1 MKRSLIFLLSILM
14 HLTLSVSAQNKLI
27 TSDQKM
33 KVFIEGLMKKMT
45 IDEKIGQLNLPA
57 AGDITT
63 GQSSNSNLGNK
74 IKEGKVGGLFNI
86 KSVEKIRDVQKLAVE
101 ESRLKIPL
109 IFGMDVIHG
118 YQTTFPIP
126 LALSCSWDMALIEKT
141 ARIAAIEASADG
153 ICWTFSPM
161 VDIARDPRW
170 GRIAES
176 AGEDVYLGSQVA
188 KAMVKGYQGDDLS
201 KNNTILACVKH
212 FAMYGAAEAGRE
224 YNTTDMSRLRM
235 YNEYLPPYKA
245 AVDAGAGSIMSSFNE
260 VDGIPA
266 TANKWLMTDLLR
278 KQWGFSGFVVSD
290 YTAITE
296 MTQHGIGDLQTV
308 SALALKA
315 GIDMDMAGES
325 FLATLKNALKDG
337 KITEAQINMAC
348 RRILEAKYK
357 LGLFDDPYRYCNVNR
372 AKTEIGTEEHMKAAR
387 EAATQTFVL
396 LKNENQLLP
405 LQKKGKIALVGPLAD
420 NLYNMAGMWSV
431 AVDHKQSVT
440 VLQGLKNAVGKEAEI
455 VYAKGSN
462 FVDDPQLDLN
472 INNTKIPTIDPLH
485 TSQQLRE
492 EAVAIAS
499 KSDVIIAA
507 LGEAAEMS
515 GECTSRTNIL
525 IPENQKELLKALLAT
540 GKPVVLL
547 LFTGRP
553 LDLSWESKNAPA
565 ILNVWF
571 GGNQTGNA
579 IADVIF
585 GNVNPS
591 GKLTATFPQN
601 IGQVPIYYNHKNTG
615 RPIDAGKG
623 GWFTKFL
630 SNYLDVSNEPLYP
643 FGYGL
648 SYTTFG
654 YTDLK
659 LDKQKL
665 TSGGKLTVSITL
677 TNTGKVDGAEVVQLY
692 IRDMVGSIT
701 RPVKELKGFQKVFL
715 KAGESRAL
723 NFTITPAD
731 LAFYNSDLKLVSEP
745 GDFKVFV
752 GTNSSRCLEA
762 GFELTK

>member
-1 MKRSLIFLLSILM
+1 MKRTLLFLTCILF
-14 HLTLSVSAQNKLI
+14 LGNAIVFAQSKA
-27 TSDQKM
+27 SPADPKM
-33 KVFIEGLMKKMT
+33 KAFIDGLMKKMT
-45 IDEKIGQLNLPA
+45 IDEKIGQFNLPG
-57 AGDITT
+57 AGDIVT
-63 GQSSNSNLGNK
+63 GQSTSSDIGKK
-74 IKEGKVGGLFNI
+74 IKEGKVGAILNL
-86 KSVEKIRDVQKLAVE
+86 KSAEKIRDVQKVAVE

-109 IFGMDVIHG
+109 LFGMDVIHG

-126 LALSCSWDMALIEKT
+126 LALSCSWDMALIEKS
-141 ARIAAIEASADG
+141 ARIAATEASADG

-170 GRIAES
+170 GRIAEGS
-176 AGEDVYLGSQVA
+176 GEDVYMGSQVA
-188 KAMVKGYQGDDLS
+188 RAMVKGYQGSDLS
-201 KNNTILACVKH
+201 RNNTILSCVKH
-212 FAMYGAAEAGRE
+212 FAMYGAAEGGRD

-245 AVDAGAGSIMSSFNE
+245 AIDAGAGSVMTSFNE

-266 TANKWLMTDLLR
+266 SANKWLMTDLLR
-278 KQWGFSGFVVSD
+278 KQWGFNGFVVTD
-290 YTAITE
+290 FTAINE
-296 MTQHGIGDLQTV
+296 MIEHGMGDLQTV
-308 SALALKA
+308 SALGLKA
-315 GIDMDMAGES
+315 GTDMDMVGEGY
-325 FLATLKNALKDG
+325 LTTLKKSLKEG
-337 KITEAQINMAC
+337 KVTIAEIDRAC

-357 LGLFDDPYRYCNVNR
+357 LGLFDDPYRYCDLNR
-372 AKTEIGTEEHMKAAR
+372 AKNEIGTDENMKAAR

-405 LQKKGKIALVGPLAD
+405 LQAKGKIALIGPLAD

-431 AVDHKQSVT
+431 AVDHNQSIT
-440 VLQGLKNAVGKEAEI
+440 VLQGLKNAIGNQAEI
-455 VYAKGSN
+455 LYAKGSN

-472 INNTKIPTIDPLH
+472 INNTIIPTIDSLRTP
-485 TSQQLRE
+485 QQLRD

-515 GECTSRTNIL
+515 GECTSRTNIQ
-525 IPENQKELLKALLAT
+525 IPENQRELLKALLAT

-553 LDLSWESKNAPA
+553 LDLSWESKNIPA

-571 GGNQTGNA
+571 GGTQTGNA
-579 IADVIF
+579 IADVVF
-585 GNVNPS
+585 GKVNPS

-615 RPIDAGKG
+615 RPINAGKG
-623 GWFTKFL
+623 DWFTKFL
-630 SNYLDVSNEPLYP
+630 SNYLDVSNDPLYP
-643 FGYGL
+643 FGFGL
-648 SYTTFG
+648 SYSSFS
-654 YTDLK
+654 YSDLK

-665 TSGGKLTVSITL
+665 TSGGKLTVSVTL
-677 TNTGKVDGAEVVQLY
+677 TNTGKVDGAEVAQLY

-715 KAGESRAL
+715 KAGESRTL

-731 LAFYNSDLKLVSEP
+731 LAFYNSDLQLKSEP

-752 GTNSSRCLEA
+752 GTNSADTIESSFVLE
-762 GFELTK
+762 

>member
-1 MKRSLIFLLSILM
+1 MKSTKIFLISILM
-14 HLTLSVSAQNKLI
+14 LFGLALSAQQKP
-27 TSDQKM
+27 TASDQKM
-33 KVFIEGLMKKMT
+33 KIFIDALMKKMT
-45 IDEKIGQLNLPA
+45 IDEKIGQLNLCG

-63 GQSSNSNLGNK
+63 GQTASSDIGKKLR
-74 IKEGKVGGLFNI
+74 EGKVGAILNL
-86 KSVEKIRDVQKLAVE
+86 KSVEKIRDVQKVAIE

-109 IFGMDVIHG
+109 LFGMDVIHG

-141 ARIAAIEASADG
+141 ARIAATEATADG

-170 GRIAES
+170 GRIAEG

-188 KAMVKGYQGDDLS
+188 KAMVKGYQGNDLT
-201 KNNTILACVKH
+201 KNNTIMACVKH
-212 FAMYGAAEAGRE
+212 FALYGAAEAGRD

-245 AVDAGAGSIMSSFNE
+245 AFDAGAGSAMSSFNE
-260 VDGIPA
+260 LDGIPA
-266 TANKWLMTDLLR
+266 SGNKWLMTDLLR
-278 KQWGFSGFVVSD
+278 KQWGFNGFVVTD
-290 YTAITE
+290 FTAINE
-296 MTQHGIGDLQTV
+296 MIEHGMGDLQTV

-315 GIDMDMAGES
+315 GTDMDMIGEGY
-325 FLATLKNALKDG
+325 LTTLKKSLKEG
-337 KITEAQINMAC
+337 KVTQTDIDKAC

-357 LGLFDDPYRYCNVNR
+357 LGLFDDPYRYCDLNR

-431 AVDHKQSVT
+431 AVDHMQSVT
-440 VLQGLKNAVGKEAEI
+440 VLQGLKDAIGNQAEI

-472 INNTKIPTIDPLH
+472 INNTIIPTIDSLRTP
-485 TSQQLRE
+485 QQLRD
-492 EAVAIAS
+492 EAIAIAS

-553 LDLSWESKNAPA
+553 LDLSWESKNVPA

-571 GGNQTGNA
+571 GGTQTGNA

-585 GNVNPS
+585 GKVNPS

-615 RPIDAGKG
+615 RPIDASKG
-623 GWFTKFL
+623 SWFTKFL
-630 SNYLDVSNEPLYP
+630 SNYMDVSNAPLYP

-648 SYTTFG
+648 SYTTFS
-654 YTDLK
+654 YSDLK

-665 TSGGKLTVSITL
+665 TSGGKLTVSVTL
-677 TNTGKVDGAEVVQLY
+677 TNTGKVDGAEVAQLY

-715 KAGESRAL
+715 KAGESRTL
-723 NFTITPAD
+723 TFTITPAD

-752 GTNSSRCLEA
+752 GTNSSNTLETS
-762 GFELTK
+762 FVLE

>member
-1 MKRSLIFLLSILM
+1 MKSSKILIFSLLMLFSY
-14 HLTLSVSAQNKLI
+14 SVSAQQKP
-27 TSDQKM
+27 TSSDQKM
-33 KVFIEGLMKKMT
+33 KVFIDGLMKKMT
-45 IDEKIGQLNLPA
+45 IDEKIGQFNLPG
-57 AGDITT
+57 AGDIVT
-63 GQSSNSNLGNK
+63 GQSTSSDIGKK
-74 IKEGKVGGLFNI
+74 IKEGKVGAILNL
-86 KSVEKIRDVQKLAVE
+86 KSAEKIRDVQKVAVE

-109 IFGMDVIHG
+109 LFGMDVIHG

-141 ARIAAIEASADG
+141 ARIAATEASADG

-170 GRIAES
+170 GRIAEGS
-176 AGEDVYLGSQVA
+176 GEDAYLGSQVA
-188 KAMVKGYQGDDLS
+188 RAMVKGYQGTDLT

-212 FAMYGAAEAGRE
+212 FAMYGAAEAGRD

-245 AVDAGAGSIMSSFNE
+245 AFDAGAGSAMSSFNE
-260 VDGIPA
+260 IDGIPA
-266 TANKWLMTDLLR
+266 SANKWLMTDLLR
-278 KQWGFSGFVVSD
+278 NQWGFKGFVVTD
-290 YTAITE
+290 FTAINE
-296 MTQHGIGDLQTV
+296 MIEHGMGDLQTV
-308 SALALKA
+308 SALGLKA
-315 GIDMDMAGES
+315 GTDMDMVGEGY
-325 FLATLKNALKDG
+325 LTTLKKSLKEG
-337 KITEAQINMAC
+337 KVTQTDIDKAC

-357 LGLFDDPYRYCNVNR
+357 LGLFDDPYRYCDPNR

-431 AVDHKQSVT
+431 AVDHNQSVT
-440 VLQGLKNAVGKEAEI
+440 VLQGLKNAIGNQAEI
-455 VYAKGSN
+455 LYAKGSN

-472 INNTKIPTIDPLH
+472 INNTIIPTIDSLRTP
-485 TSQQLRE
+485 QQLRD

-515 GECTSRTNIL
+515 GECTSRTNIQ
-525 IPENQKELLKALLAT
+525 IPENQRELLKALLAT

-553 LDLSWESKNAPA
+553 LDISWESKNVPA

-571 GGNQTGNA
+571 GGTQTGNA
-579 IADVIF
+579 IADVVF
-585 GNVNPS
+585 GKVNPS
-591 GKLTATFPQN
+591 GKITASFPQN

-623 GWFTKFL
+623 SWFTKFL
-630 SNYLDVSNEPLYP
+630 SNYMDVSNEPLYP

-648 SYTTFG
+648 SYTTFS

-665 TSGGKLTVSITL
+665 TSTGKLTVSVTL
-677 TNTGKVDGAEVVQLY
+677 TNTGKVDGAEVAQLY
-692 IRDMVGSIT
+692 VRDMVGSIT

-715 KAGESRAL
+715 KAGESRVI
-723 NFTITPAD
+723 NFIITPAD
-731 LAFYNSDLKLVSEP
+731 LAFYNSDLKLKAEP

-752 GTNSSRCLEA
+752 GTNSSDCLD
-762 GFELTK
+762 GNFTLTE

>member
-1 MKRSLIFLLSILM
+1 MLFAVGVI
-14 HLTLSVSAQNKLI
+14 AQNKPL

-33 KVFIEGLMKKMT
+33 KVYIDGLMKKMT
-45 IDEKIGQLNLPA
+45 IDEKIGQLNLCG

-63 GQSSNSNLGNK
+63 GQTASSDIGKK
-74 IKEGKVGGLFNI
+74 IREGKVGAILNL
-86 KSVEKIRDVQKLAVE
+86 KSVDKIRDVQKVAVE
-101 ESRLKIPL
+101 QSRMKIP
-109 IFGMDVIHG
+109 IMFGMDVIHG

-126 LALSCSWDMALIEKT
+126 LALSCSWDMALIENS
-141 ARIAAIEASADG
+141 ARIAATEASADG

-170 GRIAES
+170 GRIAEGS
-176 AGEDVYLGSQVA
+176 GEDAYLGSQVA
-188 KAMVKGYQGDDLS
+188 KAMVKGYQGNDLTR
-201 KNNTILACVKH
+201 NNTIMACVKH
-212 FAMYGAAEAGRE
+212 FALYGAAEAGRD

-245 AVDAGAGSIMSSFNE
+245 AFDAGAGSAMSSFNE
-260 VDGIPA
+260 LDGLPA
-266 TANKWLMTDLLR
+266 TANEWLMTELLR
-278 KQWGFSGFVVSD
+278 KQWGFKGFVVTD
-290 YTAITE
+290 FTAINE
-296 MTQHGIGDLQTV
+296 MIEHGLGDLQAV

-315 GIDMDMAGES
+315 GTDMDMVGEGY
-325 FLATLKNALKDG
+325 LTTLKKSLKEG
-337 KITEAQINMAC
+337 KISEAYINQAC

-357 LGLFDDPYRYCNVNR
+357 LGLFEDPYRYCDLNR
-372 AKTEIGTEEHMKAAR
+372 AKTEIGTAEHMKVAR
-387 EAATQTFVL
+387 EDATQTFVL

-405 LQKKGKIALVGPLAD
+405 LQIKGKIALIGPMAD

-431 AVDHKQSVT
+431 AVDHQKSVT
-440 VLQGLKNAVGKEAEI
+440 VLQGLKSSIGNKAEI
-455 VYAKGSN
+455 LCSKGAN
-462 FVDDPQLDLN
+462 FVNDPKLDLI
-472 INNTKIPTIDPLH
+472 INNTEIPTIDPLR
-485 TSQQLRE
+485 TPKELLD

-499 KSDVIIAA
+499 KSDVIVAA

-515 GECTSRTNIL
+515 GECTSRTNIQ
-525 IPENQKELLKALLAT
+525 IPENQRELLQALLAT

-553 LDLSWESKNAPA
+553 LDLSWESQNIPA

-571 GGNQTGNA
+571 GGTQAGNA
-579 IADVIF
+579 IADVLF
-585 GNVNPS
+585 GKVNPS

-630 SNYLDVSNEPLYP
+630 SNYMDVSNEPLYP

-648 SYTTFG
+648 SYTTFS
-654 YTDLK
+654 YSELK

-665 TSGGKLTVSITL
+665 TPTGKITVSVTL
-677 TNTGKVDGAEVVQLY
+677 TNTGKYDGAEVTQLY

-715 KAGESRAL
+715 KAGESRIL

-731 LAFYNSDLKLVSEP
+731 LAFYNSELQFKSEP
-745 GDFKVFV
+745 GDLKVFV
-752 GTNSSRCLEA
+752 GTNSASVLETS
-762 GFELTK
+762 FELLK

>member
-1 MKRSLIFLLSILM
+1 MKSTKILALSLLM
-14 HLTLSVSAQNKLI
+14 LFTYTLSAQQKP
-27 TSDQKM
+27 TATDQEM
-33 KVFIEGLMKKMT
+33 KAFIDGLMKKMT
-45 IDEKIGQLNLPA
+45 IEEKIGQLNLCG

-63 GQSSNSNLGNK
+63 GQTASSDIGRK
-74 IKEGKVGGLFNI
+74 IKEGKVGAILNL
-86 KSVEKIRDVQKLAVE
+86 KSVEKIRDVQKVAVE

-109 IFGMDVIHG
+109 LFGMDVIHG

-126 LALSCSWDMALIEKT
+126 LALSCCWDMALVEKT
-141 ARIAAIEASADG
+141 ARIAATEATADG

-170 GRIAES
+170 GRIAEGS
-176 AGEDVYLGSQVA
+176 GEDAYLGSQVA
-188 KAMVKGYQGDDLS
+188 TAMVKGYQGDDLS
-201 KNNTILACVKH
+201 KNNTIMACVKH
-212 FAMYGAAEAGRE
+212 FAMYGAAEAGRD

-245 AVDAGAGSIMSSFNE
+245 AFDAGAGSAMSSFNE
-260 VDGIPA
+260 IDGIPA
-266 TANKWLMTDLLR
+266 SANRWLMTELLR
-278 KQWGFSGFVVSD
+278 KEWGFKGFVVTD
-290 YTAITE
+290 FTAINE
-296 MTQHGIGDLQTV
+296 MIEHGMGDLQTV
-308 SALALKA
+308 SALGLKA
-315 GIDMDMAGES
+315 GTDMDMVGEGY
-325 FLATLKNALKDG
+325 LTTLNKSQKEG
-337 KITEAQINMAC
+337 KVTIAEIDRAC

-357 LGLFDDPYRYCNVNR
+357 LGLFDDPYRYCDENR
-372 AKTEIGTEEHMKAAR
+372 AKTEIGTDEHMKAAR
-387 EAATQTFVL
+387 EVATQTFVL

-440 VLQGLKNAVGKEAEI
+440 VLQGLKDAIGNLAEI
-455 VYAKGSN
+455 SYAKGSN

-472 INNTKIPTIDPLH
+472 INNTTIPTIDPAH
-485 TSQQLRE
+485 TPQQLRD
-492 EAVAIAS
+492 EAIAIAS

-515 GECTSRTNIL
+515 GECTSRSNIQ
-525 IPENQKELLKALLAT
+525 IPENQRELLKSLLAT

-553 LDLSWESKNAPA
+553 LDLSWESKNVPA

-571 GGNQTGNA
+571 GGTQTGNA

-585 GNVNPS
+585 GKVNPS

-623 GWFTKFL
+623 SWFTKFL
-630 SNYLDVSNEPLYP
+630 SNYMDVSNEPLYP

-648 SYTTFG
+648 SYTTFS

-665 TSGGKLTVSITL
+665 TSAGKLTVSVTL
-677 TNTGKVDGAEVVQLY
+677 TNTGKIDGAEVAQLY

-715 KAGESRAL
+715 KAGESRVL

-731 LAFYNSDLKLVSEP
+731 LAFYNSDLQFKSEP

-752 GTNSSRCLEA
+752 GTNSASGLEA
-762 GFELTK
+762 GFELIK